1 MGNRMTRA
9 LVSLAMMLTLAPSM
23 ATAQTL
29 GSGPEDGD
37 LVHIARAEGP
47 LHGQVVARGR
57 RLLEELPGAGRMLRY
72 NVQFDYGL
80 SSYLS
85 VGLAAAHFEQR
96 TGLLHKS
103 GLGDTHLSLKASFQ
117 PYPDRPLRL
126 GLRQVLVLPTGFEEE
141 RAGLM
146 PFTTGEYQYAAQ
158 ALFQYDARVGAR
170 RLSAYVD
177 PGVLLPG
184 GDLDAYVTA
193 GLGLEAVGFLPF
205 GISAFGEYAA
215 RWSLVSQDPDAEVNA
230 GVGIPLALGVG
241 VEIGAR
247 RRLLPDHAVDLETH
261 LGVSFGWPRG
271 AGDLLEVESSPR
283 AMTALLVLPI
293 EAMMPDPHGVAGQL
307 ASVIRTRT
315 PHSEGAL
322 SVFVRTIPGEH
333 RDALAQVRH
342 YELAIRILAIDDGE
356 VGGFSVPLLLRAPRA
371 TTTIT
376 AQMELVAP
384 DGYSIVARSVF
395 EGSASRGLGAEIAPS
410 STSVL
415 TKVTPDEVKSALRD
429 EAARRVAEQ
438 IVAEATSVI
447 AAREAL

>member
-1 MGNRMTRA
+1 MRDRMIRA
-9 LVSLAMMLTLAPSM
+9 LVYLAMSLTIAPRM
-23 ATAQTL
+23 VAAQTL
-29 GSGPEDGD
+29 GSGPADGD

-80 SSYLS
+80 SRYLS
-85 VGLAAAHFEQR
+85 VGIAAAHFEQR
-96 TGLLHKS
+96 SGLLHKS

-126 GLRQVLVLPTGFEEE
+126 GVRQVLVLPTGYEEE

-158 ALFQYDARVGAR
+158 ALLQYDARVGAR

-177 PGVLLPG
+177 PGVLMPG
-184 GDLDAYVTA
+184 GDLDAYITA

-205 GISAFGEYAA
+205 GLSAFGEYAA
-215 RWSLVSQDPDAEVNA
+215 RWSLVSHDPDAEVNA
-230 GVGIPLALGVG
+230 GVGLPLALGVG

-247 RRLLPDHAVDLETH
+247 RRLLQEHAVDLETH

-271 AGDLLEVESSPR
+271 SGDLLQVESAPR
-283 AMTALLVLPI
+283 ALTALLVLPV
-293 EAMMPDPHGVAGQL
+293 ESMSPDPHGVARDV
-307 ASVIRTRT
+307 ASAIRTRT
-315 PHSEGAL
+315 PQSDGPL
-322 SVFVRTIPGEH
+322 SIFVRTVPGEH

-342 YELAIRILAIDDGE
+342 YELAVRILAIDDGD

-371 TTTIT
+371 TTKIT
-376 AQMELVAP
+376 AQMELIAP

-395 EGSASRGLGAEIAPS
+395 EGSASRGLGAELAPA
-410 STSVL
+410 STSVT
-415 TKVTPDEVKSALRD
+415 TKVAPDEIKTALRD
-429 EAARRVAEQ
+429 EAARRLAEQ
-438 IVAEATSVI
+438 IIAEATAVI
-447 AAREAL
+447 SAREAL